1 MSSSNTR
8 IILGVDPGTIVTGY
22 AIIRLS
28 ASLQPL
34 DFGCIRPPKSAPL
47 SNRYYVIFQSLRHL
61 IAAHDVTEM
70 AIETP
75 FINKNPQSALKL
87 GSALGCAIIAAK
99 EHGISVFGYSP
110 RQVKQGITGLGSAT
124 KEDVA
129 AFLRAILHLKDT
141 SLRHD
146 ASDALSI
153 AIHHAHGSSLHPPK
167 EL

>member
-1 MSSSNTR
+1 VENLPPR
-8 IILGVDPGTIVTGY
+8 IILGIDPGTVVTGY
-22 AIIRLS
+22 ALIRV
-28 ASLQPL
+28 QGRDITPL
-34 DFGCIRPPKSAPL
+34 DFGCIRPPSKALLSERYHVIYKSL
-47 SNRYYVIFQSLRHL
+47 LHL
-61 IAAHDVTEM
+61 IKTHGPTEV

-99 EHGISVFGYSP
+99 EHSLPIFGYAPSE
-110 RQVKQGITGLGSAT
+110 VKRGITSRGDAS

-129 AFLRAILHLKDT
+129 AILCSTLRIKSGFRL
-141 SLRHD
+141 D

-153 AIHHAHGSSLHPPK
+153 ALYHEGRALSKPSK